1 LQNSQPTI
9 GLDGLQN
16 ASGNYN
22 NVVKEEFAFS
32 NGFNVPSIC
41 EVSNQLGTFISPSN
55 SSSSTFDAPQ
65 MGDMDKVSSVVRMLK
80 GTLER
85 KKLSNQIEK
94 GVEDA
99 SSNRLFP
106 GQEVIVNTGFEQ
118 GQGNQL
124 QDMERTFQEVSTI
137 EVKDHGAMQK
147 VEGSLDLEMEGF
159 VNLTNPNPMSRNS
172 QTPSQSESSAAAPV
186 ISSGFDACDGPSN
199 SSQTLSIC
207 ESSLKRAGNRSSEN
221 GSRSKGDDF
230 IHNLTCMQSSH
241 NYCLSFPF

>member
-1 LQNSQPTI
+1 MQNSQPTI

-55 SSSSTFDAPQ
+55 SSSSTFDAPH
-65 MGDMDKVSSVVRMLK
+65 MGDMDKVSSVVSMLK

-99 SSNRLFP
+99 SSNRLSL
-106 GQEVIVNTGFEQ
+106 VNTGFDQ

-124 QDMERTFQEVSTI
+124 QDMVITFQEVSTI
-137 EVKDHGAMQK
+137 EVKDHEAMQK
-147 VEGSLDLEMEGF
+147 GEGSLDLEMEGF

-172 QTPSQSESSAAAPV
+172 QEPSQSESSAAAPV

-230 IHNLTCMQSSH
+230 IHDFHAIQS
-241 NYCLSFPF
+241 